1 MKLNARA
8 LAFTAAI
15 FWGGLVFLV
24 ACGNQMWGYGETFC
38 MLMDSLYPGYHYGSW
53 GSVFVGT
60 GYAVMDGLVAGWV
73 FGWLHNRFS

>member
-1 MKLNARA
+1 MKFNPRA
-8 LAFTAAI
+8 LAFTTGI
-15 FWGGLVFLV
+15 GWGGLVLLV
-24 ACGNQMWGYGETFC
+24 AVGYQMWGYGEAFLV
-38 MLMDSLYPGYHYGSW
+38 LMDSLYPGYHYGSW